1 MKTNRAGI
9 DLIKQFEGLRTTAY
23 VDPVGILTIGY
34 GTTSA
39 AGVGTITK
47 GMTITAERAEEMLV
61 DSLPKYEAGVMRAL
75 KRSPNEN
82 QFSAMVSFAYNVG
95 EGAFAGS
102 SVCKMFNAGNLQG
115 AADAFRL
122 WKYGTVNGKKIVL
135 DGLVKRRE
143 AERQLFLRPVVAID
157 TPDDDATDPA
167 PSTKTPSAT
176 LAKGVGALIAGAVV
190 ALLAWVM
197 GVFGGN

>member
-9 DLIKQFEGLRTTAY
+9 ELIKAWEGLRTTAY
-23 VDPVGILTIGY
+23 IDPVGKLTIGY
-34 GTTSA
+34 GTTND

-47 GMTITAERAEEMLV
+47 GMKITAERAEEMLV

-75 KRSPNEN
+75 KRSPNDN

-102 SVCKMFNAGNLQG
+102 SVCKLFNAGNVQG
-115 AADAFRL
+115 AADALRL
-122 WKYGTVNGKKIVL
+122 WKYGTVGGKKVVL
-135 DGLVKRRE
+135 DGLVNRRE

-157 TPDDDATDPA
+157 MPDEDDDPA

-176 LAKGVGALIAGAVV
+176 LAKGVGAIVVAAVM

>member
-23 VDPVGILTIGY
+23 IDPVGVLTIGY

-47 GMTITAERAEEMLV
+47 GMKITAERAEEMLV

-102 SVCKMFNAGNLQG
+102 SVCKLFNAGNAQG

-122 WKYGTVNGKKIVL
+122 WKYGTVNGKKVVL

-157 TPDDDATDPA
+157 TPNDADDPA

-197 GVFGGN
+197 GLFGGN